1 MEAQNLHASEVT
13 DEDNE
18 MSGVPHTESIANS
31 APEVDVGL
39 SPREYIRGKLIGS

>member
-1 MEAQNLHASEVT
+1 MEAQNFHASGAT

-18 MSGVPHTESIANS
+18 MSGVHHPESIANS

-39 SPREYIRGKLIGS
+39 SPREVVRGKLIGS